1 MSTKNVADILFCIDA
16 SDSMKPCFDA
26 LVTHLNALINSL
38 KSDGGEWD
46 IRFDFISQSVAQS
59 QNDSHTHVF
68 QHHSVFSSDVLT
80 ELYSKPNP
88 EEHFFTSDRH
98 LFLNALSK
106 INCKGDEAMLVA
118 LDTAIDFPWRHSAEC
133 HRVLIFLTDEPC
145 ETNCDNGTKY
155 PQKLED
161 MINKIQ
167 DRRIMLFIVAPE
179 SDAYDELSQA
189 NLCEY
194 KVIDSSNDGFRK
206 VDFSKIMEFIG
217 RSVSVAEVT
226 ASISDSSYRAL
237 YSQDKWNSSKAPY
250 EFKGK

>member
-16 SDSMKPCFDA
+16 SDSMKPCFEA
-26 LVTHLNALINSL
+26 LRSHLNDLVNSL
-38 KSDGGEWD
+38 KGNGDEWD

-59 QNDSHTHVF
+59 RGDSRTRVF
-68 QHHSVFSSDVLT
+68 QHHSIFNSDVLSV
-80 ELYSKPNP
+80 LYGTDNP
-88 EEHFFTSDRH
+88 DKHFFTPNKNI
-98 LFLNALSK
+98 FLDALAR
-106 INCKGDEAMLVA
+106 IECKGDEAMLVA

-145 ETNCDNGTKY
+145 ETNCDNGLKY
-155 PQKLED
+155 PQKLDE
-161 MINKIQ
+161 MISKVQ

-179 SDAYDELSQA
+179 SPAYDELSQA

-194 KVIDSSNDGFRK
+194 KVIDGANDGFRR

-226 ASISDSSYRAL
+226 ASISDTSYRAI
-237 YSQDKWNSSKAPY
+237 YSQDKWGSNTGGY
-250 EFKGK
+250 VFTGK